1 MLPTETQRERHSR
14 ELILTK
20 PVTSDVTKGGGWWE
34 WSVLGTHNEEGTLS
48 VKNLRAIVKLRVS
61 LPLTTIM
68 HR

>member
-1 MLPTETQRERHSR
+1 MLPRETERVRHSR

-20 PVTSDVTKGGGWWE
+20 PVTSGVTKSRGWWE

-48 VKNLRAIVKLRVS
+48 VKNLRAIIKLRVS
-61 LPLTTIM
+61 LPLTMIM